1 MSGAPVPGSTV
12 CLPMSDGEV
21 SVPAAWLERGAPP
34 LEVDFGCHRGAF
46 LVGMATLH
54 PAGNFLGIERQA
66 LRVAKCCS
74 KITRLGLSN
83 AWAVQGEGPD
93 PLRRLLPDGSVSV
106 FHVSFPDPWPK
117 RRHAARRLVNA
128 EFLEEVRRVLR
139 PDGVL
144 RLMTDDEP
152 YFREMEE
159 LTAAGWSV
167 VSWDD
172 GREVV
177 PTAFEITFR
186 QMGKS
191 PFRRAL
197 TPQGPVPAQHPSA
210 GDVRPARELGNFPD
224 SEIP

>member
-1 MSGAPVPGSTV
+1 
-12 CLPMSDGEV
+12 MSDKAA
-21 SVPAAWLERGAPP
+21 SFPAAWLEAGAPP
-34 LEVDFGCHRGAF
+34 LEIDFGCHRGAF
-46 LVGMATLH
+46 LVGMAALH
-54 PAGNFLGIERQA
+54 PSCNFLGIERQA

-74 KITRLGLSN
+74 KATRLGLAN

-93 PLRRLLPDGSVSV
+93 PLRQLLPDGSVSV

-117 RRHAARRLVNA
+117 RRHAARRLVNGK
-128 EFLEEVRRVLR
+128 FLAEVRRVLR

-152 YFREMEE
+152 YFREMRE
-159 LTAAGWSV
+159 LTVEGWMEIP
-167 VSWDD
+167 WDD
-172 GREVV
+172 GREGV

-197 TPQGPVPAQHPSA
+197 TPQGPVPAPHPSA
-210 GDVRPARELGNFPD
+210 GDVRPARELGNFPE
-224 SEIP
+224 SENP